1 MPGLN
6 EVLAERDALV
16 AQVQNLQR
24 DSQMRM
30 SVVGGASSG
39 AASGSAAGSSSPDG
53 LPVEAEGRDSVSPE
67 LLQRLRQV
75 QSTTSQLTGSGGT
88 EGLNTSAVKLPSPD
102 EP

>member
-30 SVVGGASSG
+30 SVVGGASSD
-39 AASGSAAGSSSPDG
+39 AASGPAAGSSRPDG
-53 LPVEAEGRDSVSPE
+53 RF
-67 LLQRLRQV
+67 R
-75 QSTTSQLTGSGGT
+75 TGSGAHD
-88 EGLNTSAVKLPSPD
+88 S
-102 EP
+102 